1 MSTGAGTLRVAA
13 AQFAVGPDAEAN
25 LAACLRA
32 LDGAGEGGAELV
44 VLPEFCNHLSW
55 YDDAAHCYR
64 VSLSLDGPF
73 LAAIAQRARQIGA
86 YVVVNCTLRRGS
98 DAASGSSL
106 MFSPQGE
113 LLGVS
118 DKQVLMGHENDFLRR
133 AEVVSPLLQLAGAA
147 GARVA
152 MFACMDGVINETAR
166 CLALRGAQVLCNSLN
181 SFAFDEASLHVPVR
195 AAENRVFVVAA
206 NKVGPLVPE
215 ALVGAI
221 SESTGIPAQF
231 LEGAGESQVVAPD
244 GEVLARAQRRG
255 EQVVFADIA
264 PARAEDKRRPGG
276 SDIFAA
282 RRPELYGAIAA
293 DPAGQAEGAGRGAA
307 VVEAAA
313 ISLQCDGAAAIDEAR
328 QRCAAAFDAGVQLAV
343 LPELFCFEQAR
354 VDDAA
359 EAARRTEQAVS
370 ALAAACGAQG
380 FAVASLVQRQG
391 DAFRHAALL
400 IGGDGVLAAQPQ
412 LHRCARHPWAEP
424 GGEVV
429 LHNLPFGRVGMV
441 VGEDSIYPETF
452 RLLALEGAELA
463 AASLHVEEDWELR
476 LGLVERAA
484 ENRLNLVAASRAESG
499 GSLTAAL
506 VEDFTLMTPWKE
518 REFDGLISQP
528 QVQRAAG
535 PGALRAQL
543 RPAAAANKLLS
554 HRTHLLRDRP
564 WALLDAL
571 SAAQGDAR

>member
-1 MSTGAGTLRVAA
+1 MSGAGTLRVAA
-13 AQFAVGPDAEAN
+13 AQFAVGLDLEAN

-32 LDGAGEGGAELV
+32 LDGAAQGGAGLV

-64 VSLSLDGPF
+64 VSLDLDGPF
-73 LAAIAQRARQIGA
+73 LAAIAKRARQIGA
-86 YVVVNCTLRRGS
+86 YVVVNCTLRRGG

-106 MFSPQGE
+106 MFSPAGE

-133 AEVVSPLLQLAGAA
+133 AEAAGPLLQAG

-152 MFACMDGVINETAR
+152 MYSCMDGVINETPR

-215 ALVGAI
+215 ALVDAI
-221 SESTGIPAQF
+221 SESTGIPAPF
-231 LEGAGESQVVAPD
+231 LDGAGESQVVAPN

-255 EQVVFADIA
+255 EQVVFADIS

-282 RRPELYGAIAA
+282 RRPKLYGAIA
-293 DPAGQAEGAGRGAA
+293 DNPAAQAEGAGRGAA
-307 VVEAAA
+307 AVDAAA
-313 ISLQCDGAAAIDEAR
+313 ISLRCAGVEAIAEAR
-328 QRCAAAFDAGVQLAV
+328 ERCAEAFDAGVQLAV

-354 VDDAA
+354 VEDAA
-359 EAARRTEQAVS
+359 GAARRSEQAVA
-370 ALAAACGAQG
+370 ALAECCGARG
-380 FAVASLVQRQG
+380 FVVASLVQRQG
-391 DAFRHAALL
+391 AAFRHAALL
-400 IGGDGVLAAQPQ
+400 IGGGGVLAAQPQ
-412 LHRCARHPWAEP
+412 LHRSARHPWAEP
-424 GGEVV
+424 GDEVA
-429 LHNLPFGRVGMV
+429 LHDLPFGRVGMV
-441 VGEDSIYPETF
+441 AGEDSIYPETF
-452 RLLALEGAELA
+452 RLLALAGAEIA
-463 AASLHVEEDWELR
+463 AASLNVEEDWELR

-484 ENRLNLVAASRAESG
+484 ENRLNLVAASRPESG
-499 GSLTAAL
+499 GSLSAAL

-528 QVQRAAG
+528 EVQRAPG

-564 WALLDAL
+564 WPLLAALT
-571 SAAQGDAR
+571 AARGESR

>member
-1 MSTGAGTLRVAA
+1 MTGAETLRVAA
-13 AQFAVGPDAEAN
+13 AQFAVGSDAEAN

-64 VSLSLDGPF
+64 VSLELDGPF

-106 MFSPQGE
+106 MFSPSGE

-133 AEVVSPLLQLAGAA
+133 AETVSPLLQLD

-152 MFACMDGVINETAR
+152 MYSCMDGVISETPR

-215 ALVGAI
+215 ALVGVI

-231 LEGAGESQVVAPD
+231 LDGAGESQVVAPD

-264 PARAEDKRRPGG
+264 PARAENKRRPGG

-313 ISLQCDGAAAIDEAR
+313 ISLQCAGVEAIDEAR

-343 LPELFCFEQAR
+343 LPELFCFEQAQ

-391 DAFRHAALL
+391 AAFRHAALL

-463 AASLHVEEDWELR
+463 AASLHLEEDWELR

-499 GSLTAAL
+499 GNLTAAL

-528 QVQRAAG
+528 EVLRAAG

-543 RPAAAANKLLS
+543 RPAAASNKLLS

-564 WALLDAL
+564 WPLLNALT
-571 SAAQGDAR
+571 AAQGDAR

>member
-1 MSTGAGTLRVAA
+1 MSGTGAGTLRVAA
-13 AQFAVGPDAEAN
+13 AQFAVGLDLEAN
-25 LAACLRA
+25 LAACLHA

-64 VSLSLDGPF
+64 VSLDLDGPF
-73 LAAIAQRARQIGA
+73 LAAIAGRARQIGA
-86 YVVVNCTLRRGS
+86 YVVVNCTLRRGGG
-98 DAASGSSL
+98 AASGSSL
-106 MFSPQGE
+106 MFSPAGE

-133 AEVVSPLLQLAGAA
+133 AEAASPLLQAG

-152 MFACMDGVINETAR
+152 MYACMDGVINETPR

-181 SFAFDEASLHVPVR
+181 SFAFDEGSLHVPVR

-221 SESTGIPAQF
+221 SESTGIPAPF
-231 LEGAGESQVVAPD
+231 LDGAGESQVVAPD

-255 EQVVFADIA
+255 EQVVFADIS
-264 PARAEDKRRPGG
+264 PARAENKRRPGG

-313 ISLQCDGAAAIDEAR
+313 IQLQSAGVEAIAEAR

-359 EAARRTEQAVS
+359 EAARRTEQAVA

-391 DAFRHAALL
+391 AAFRHAALL
-400 IGGDGVLAAQPQ
+400 IGGGGVLAAQPQ

-424 GGEVV
+424 GEGVV

-452 RLLALEGAELA
+452 RLLALAGAEIA
-463 AASLHVEEDWELR
+463 AASLNVEEDWELR

-499 GSLTAAL
+499 GSLAAAL

-528 QVQRAAG
+528 EVQRAAG
-535 PGALRAQL
+535 AGALRAQL

-564 WALLDAL
+564 WPLLDAL
-571 SAAQGDAR
+571 TAARGETR

>member
-1 MSTGAGTLRVAA
+1 MSGTGAETLRVAA
-13 AQFAVGPDAEAN
+13 AQFAVGLDAEAN

-32 LDGAGEGGAELV
+32 LDGAGEGGAGLV

-73 LAAIAQRARQIGA
+73 LAAIAKRARQIGA

-133 AEVVSPLLQLAGAA
+133 AEAVSPLLQVD
-147 GARVA
+147 GARVG
-152 MFACMDGVINETAR
+152 MFACMDGVINETPR
-166 CLALRGAQVLCNSLN
+166 GLALRGAQVLCNSLN

-231 LEGAGESQVVAPD
+231 LAGAGESQVVAPD

-264 PARAEDKRRPGG
+264 PARAENKRRPGG

-307 VVEAAA
+307 LVEAAA
-313 ISLQCDGAAAIDEAR
+313 ISLQCGGVEAIDEAR
-328 QRCAAAFDAGVQLAV
+328 QRCAETFDAGVQLAV

-391 DAFRHAALL
+391 AAFRHAALL

-429 LHNLPFGRVGMV
+429 LHDLPFGRVGMV

-528 QVQRAAG
+528 QVLRAAG

-571 SAAQGDAR
+571 TAARGDAR

>member
-1 MSTGAGTLRVAA
+1 MSGAGTLRVAA
-13 AQFAVGPDAEAN
+13 AQFAVGLDLEAN

-32 LDGAGEGGAELV
+32 LDGAAQGGAELV

-64 VSLSLDGPF
+64 VSLDLDGPF
-73 LAAIAQRARQIGA
+73 LAAIAKRARQIGA
-86 YVVVNCTLRRGS
+86 YVVVNCTLRRGG

-106 MFSPQGE
+106 MFSPAGK

-133 AEVVSPLLQLAGAA
+133 AEAAGPLLQAG

-152 MFACMDGVINETAR
+152 MYSCMDGVISETPR

-215 ALVGAI
+215 ALVDAI
-221 SESTGIPAQF
+221 SESTGIPAPF
-231 LEGAGESQVVAPD
+231 LDGAGESQVVAPN

-255 EQVVFADIA
+255 EQVVFADIS

-282 RRPELYGAIAA
+282 RRPELYGAIA
-293 DPAGQAEGAGRGAA
+293 DNPAAQAEGAGRGAA

-313 ISLQCDGAAAIDEAR
+313 ISLRCAGVEAIAEAR
-328 QRCAAAFDAGVQLAV
+328 QRCAEAFGAGVQLAV

-354 VDDAA
+354 VEDAA
-359 EAARRTEQAVS
+359 EAARRSEQAVA
-370 ALAAACGAQG
+370 ALAESCGAHG
-380 FAVASLVQRQG
+380 FAVASLVQRRG
-391 DAFRHAALL
+391 AAFRHAALL
-400 IGGDGVLAAQPQ
+400 IGGGGVLAAQPQ

-424 GGEVV
+424 GDEVA
-429 LHNLPFGRVGMV
+429 LHDLPFGRVGMV
-441 VGEDSIYPETF
+441 AGEDSIYPETF
-452 RLLALEGAELA
+452 RLLALAGAEIA
-463 AASLHVEEDWELR
+463 AASLNVEEDWELR

-484 ENRLNLVAASRAESG
+484 ENRLNLVAASRPESG
-499 GSLTAAL
+499 GSLSAAL

-518 REFDGLISQP
+518 REFDGRISQP
-528 QVQRAAG
+528 EVQRGPG

-564 WALLDAL
+564 WPLLAALT
-571 SAAQGDAR
+571 AARGESR